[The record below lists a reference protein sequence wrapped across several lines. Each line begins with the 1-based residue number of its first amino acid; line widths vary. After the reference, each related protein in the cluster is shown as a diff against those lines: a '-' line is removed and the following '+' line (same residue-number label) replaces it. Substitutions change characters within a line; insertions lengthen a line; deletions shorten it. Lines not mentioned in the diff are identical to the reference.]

1 MNKQINRASESQRSS
16 RRRSSPRANGSH
28 YSRTRLIQMMGV
40 GLALSL
46 LINLFL
52 AIALGSYVRKAGL
65 LSGVSSSLRLQL
77 ADSSEQLEYKEGK
90 VLQLKSEIK
99 ELTLN
104 RLPGLTELDYDEV
117 LKVNKQYVKNIVFTR
132 TGKKGT
138 RLYEYKLVLENH
150 NAALQPAL
158 KILLF
163 DRSGVQVGISELS
176 NKPEQGG
183 IIRLDRDEIR
193 THYAVLQ
200 LPYSSEPEYFQI
212 ILF

>member
-1 MNKQINRASESQRSS
+1 
-16 RRRSSPRANGSH
+16 
-28 YSRTRLIQMMGV
+28 MMGV